1 MFAAVRN
8 LASFN
13 SSLVP
18 YGRFSISSVSVHTKL
33 GFSEYFWPQFE
44 ECAKSVRSSF
54 PDTLTGYSVP
64 RAVSGLN
71 LCLVVQ
77 KIGVTG
83 KLPLYF
89 ASGFFFQKNLF
100 FCASASE
107 TQWCLRVGRHSR
119 SFQLDLV

>member
-1 MFAAVRN
+1 MDYCVSVNPGLRYSKIF
-8 LASFN
+8 SY
-13 SSLVP
+13 SSL
-18 YGRFSISSVSVHTKL
+18 RLAQFACSREREEFWCL
-33 GFSEYFWPQFE
+33 SEYFWPQFE

-89 ASGFFFQKNLF
+89 ASGFFFQKIYFSVRQQVRLSG
-100 FCASASE
+100 A
-107 TQWCLRVGRHSR
+107 
-119 SFQLDLV
+119 